1 MRRLLPSRSPAWWV
15 VLLISFTAVGGFMAF
30 EVMDLDGSDLY
41 KRLFQ
46 PPIPSQPTL
55 AEAEGVM
62 RHGAFA
68 VQNPPGQL
76 CALVIL
82 LQDSPDCSSPSSST
96 AALRTK
102 QLLRNRPRAYIH
114 GGSLA
119 PPGPGDEPLSIP
131 ASVI

>member
-1 MRRLLPSRSPAWWV
+1 MV
-15 VLLISFTAVGGFMAF
+15 F

-62 RHGAFA
+62 RHGAFT
-68 VQNPPGQL
+68 VQNPPGQP

-82 LQDSPDCSSPSSST
+82 QQYPAGFSSPSCSTSS
-96 AALRTK
+96 LRAK
-102 QLLRNRPRAYIH
+102 RFLRNRPRAHVH
-114 GGSLA
+114 GRSLTPA
-119 PPGPGDEPLSIP
+119 TPGDEPPSIP